1 MSTPNASVKTGVTT
15 TPPPNPVSEPRNP
28 ASAETA
34 NTIPEN
40 TSTFIG
46 ALSAPPREFRLRCAT
61 AGPKH
66 SAFCLLTSNSHI
78 PKGYQGR
85 SPCPSLLRFPL
96 QPRAVQNL
104 HLMALDPHQPF
115 GTKSR
120 QVPRHHFAH
129 RTQPRSEEHTSEL

>member
-1 MSTPNASVKTGVTT
+1 MSTPSASVKTGVTT

-40 TSTFIG
+40 TSTFIV
-46 ALSAPPREFRLRCAT
+46 ALPAPRKLC
-61 AGPKH
+61 
-66 SAFCLLTSNSHI
+66 S
-78 PKGYQGR
+78 
-85 SPCPSLLRFPL
+85 SLLRFPL

-104 HLMALDPHQPF
+104 HLMALDPHHPF
-115 GTKSR
+115 GAEAR

-129 RTQPRSEEHTSEL
+129 RTQP

>member
-1 MSTPNASVKTGVTT
+1 MSTPSARVNTGVTT

-28 ASAETA
+28 ASAEAA

-40 TSTFIG
+40 TSTFIRTS
-46 ALSAPPREFRLRCAT
+46 SAPRTPD
-61 AGPKH
+61 
-66 SAFCLLTSNSHI
+66 SHI

-115 GTKSR
+115 GTKPR

-129 RTQPRSEEHTSEL
+129 RTQPSRQFLVRVRQVEHFAARSE